1 MLPIGQTRSVTA
13 HRSSENN
20 MSLARTMRMAVAS
33 LATVSLSFAYA
44 ASYGQSTASPLPKS
58 TSSPAAQKEDRSEA
72 RFSRGKKL
80 VLKDGTFQLVRS
92 YERNGERVRY
102 FSIERGDWEEIPSAM
117 IDWSATE
124 KARLEDEKTDEAL
137 VKRIQAE
144 EQAKNVIAVL
154 DVDASL
160 PVAQGVFL
168 PSGEG
173 MFVVTGKSVT
183 KLEQVGSQTRV
194 DKKRALEQV
203 ISPVPIIA
211 SKHNVEIPGARATI
225 RVTPSAG
232 PPEFYLREVPPDPD
246 NPTAI
251 WQSSRQGVS
260 GPDVELVR
268 ATVKGNKRRIK
279 TVRSMMGQEL
289 SADINTISI
298 QRWEVAPSVYRFTI
312 SEPLPSGEYALAEIL
327 PDGMNVFVWDFGVEG
342 VPAKQ

>member
-1 MLPIGQTRSVTA
+1 
-13 HRSSENN
+13 
-20 MSLARTMRMAVAS
+20 MSFARTMKIAAAS
-33 LATVSLSFAYA
+33 LATVSLSVLYA
-44 ASYGQSTASPLPKS
+44 VSYGQSPASRPSGSTPTPATA
-58 TSSPAAQKEDRSEA
+58 TSQKEDPSAA

-80 VLKDGTFQLVRS
+80 VLKDGTFQVVRS
-92 YERNGERVRY
+92 FERNGERVRY
-102 FSIERGDWEEIPSAM
+102 FSIERNAWEEIPSAM
-117 IDWSATE
+117 IDWSATNKAQADDE
-124 KARLEDEKTDEAL
+124 KADEAL
-137 VKRIQAE
+137 VKKVQAQ

-173 MFVVTGKSVT
+173 MFVVTGKTIT
-183 KLEQVGSQTRV
+183 KLDQVGSQTRV

-203 ISPVPIIA
+203 ISPVPIIP

-225 RVTPSAG
+225 RVTPSTG
-232 PPEFYLREVPPDPD
+232 PPEFYLREVAPDPD
-246 NPTAI
+246 NPSAI

-279 TVRSMMGQEL
+279 TIRSMMGQEL
-289 SADINTISI
+289 SSDINTISI

-312 SEPLPSGEYALAEIL
+312 SEPLPPGEYALAEIL
-327 PDGMNVFVWDFGVEG
+327 PDGMNVFVWDFGVEAA
-342 VPAKQ
+342 PPNH

>member
-1 MLPIGQTRSVTA
+1 MG
-13 HRSSENN
+13 
-20 MSLARTMRMAVAS
+20 VAS
-33 LATVSLSFAYA
+33 FAAASLSFAYA
-44 ASYGQSTASPLPKS
+44 ATYGQSPASPPPKS
-58 TSSPAAQKEDRSEA
+58 TPSTTTTTGQKTNPSGA

-80 VLKDGTFQLVRS
+80 VLTDGTFQLVRS

-102 FSIERGDWEEIPSAM
+102 FSVERGDWEEIPAAM

-124 KARLEDEKTDEAL
+124 KARLQDEKADEAL
-137 VKRIQAE
+137 VKRVEAQ

-173 MFVVTGKSVT
+173 MFVVAGKTVT
-183 KLEQVGSQTRV
+183 RLEQVGSQTRT
-194 DKKRALEQV
+194 DKKRVLEQV
-203 ISPVPIIA
+203 ISPVPIIP
-211 SKHNVEIPGARATI
+211 SKHNVEITGARAMI
-225 RVTPSAG
+225 RVTPSNG
-232 PPEFYLREVPPDPD
+232 PPEFYLREVAPDPD
-246 NPTAI
+246 NPTAV

-279 TVRSMMGQEL
+279 TIRSMMGQEL
-289 SADINTISI
+289 SADITTISI

-312 SEPLPSGEYALAEIL
+312 SEPLPPGEYALAEIL
-327 PDGMNVFVWDFGVEG
+327 PDGMNVFVWDFGVEA
-342 VPAKQ
+342 VPAKH